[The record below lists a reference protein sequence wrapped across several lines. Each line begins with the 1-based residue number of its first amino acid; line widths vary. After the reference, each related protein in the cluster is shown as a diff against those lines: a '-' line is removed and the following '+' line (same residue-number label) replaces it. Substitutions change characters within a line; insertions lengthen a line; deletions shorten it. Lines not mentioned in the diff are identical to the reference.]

1 MEKKDKKDSTPQV
14 YNENHMENC
23 NVFQGEVYGATFP
36 LPGAQVTINQNYGK
50 GQKPTQDV
58 TSGKVE
64 TAEERDK
71 RKLEVMRAITAGF
84 DFSDE
89 QLGYDN
95 NHRKLTNDRIAAL
108 FRKCFGIGS
117 YPSATNKTIMD
128 QMWVLLIDKRDKCA
142 KQGGEGFFRQTV
154 LNVIGYYVSCGLIS
168 GLPLDLAQAVFK
180 DADRNMAKNISRNM
194 AVANPDSG
202 IVSTLI
208 LSAACATPTAL

>member
-1 MEKKDKKDSTPQV
+1 MEKSDKPQII
-14 YNENHMENC
+14 NENHMENC
-23 NVFQGEVYGATFP
+23 NVFQGDIYGATFP

-50 GQKPTQDV
+50 GQKPTQDI

-84 DFSDE
+84 DFTDE

-95 NHRKLTNDRIAAL
+95 KHKKLTNERISVL

-117 YPSATNKTIMD
+117 YPTTENKAIME

-154 LNVIGYYVSCGLIS
+154 LNVIGYFVSCGLIS
-168 GLPLDLAQAVFK
+168 GLPLDLSQAVFK
-180 DADRNMAKNISRNM
+180 DADRNLAKNISRNITS
-194 AVANPDSG
+194 P
-202 IVSTLI
+202 
-208 LSAACATPTAL
+208 ALPVGLVDMLDTYIDKLMDGEF

>member
-1 MEKKDKKDSTPQV
+1 MEKSDKPQII
-14 YNENHMENC
+14 NENHMENC
-23 NVFQGEVYGATFP
+23 NVFQGDIYGATFP

-58 TSGKVE
+58 TSGKVG
-64 TAEERDK
+64 TAEEREK
-71 RKLEVMRAITAGF
+71 RKLEVMRVITAGF
-84 DFSDE
+84 DFTDE

-95 NHRKLTNDRIAAL
+95 NHKKITNERIAAL

-117 YPSATNKTIMD
+117 YPSSTNKVIME

-154 LNVIGYYVSCGLIS
+154 LNVIGYFVSCGLIS

-180 DADRNMAKNISRNM
+180 DADRNLAKNISRNITS
-194 AVANPDSG
+194 P
-202 IVSTLI
+202 
-208 LSAACATPTAL
+208 ALPVGLVDMLDLYIDKLMEGEF